1 MKNFKTISLLLMA
14 IVSLFAFT
22 ACGDDDNE
30 DNNKNKQTEGQPLVG
45 DITGTWETVSL
56 TTEDGKEIIVN
67 STNPEVYHLWNRF
80 VFGANGSFDGYSVNY
95 NGDEGLRGR
104 IEHTM
109 KGKYVFDAK
118 LKTMN
123 IYDFVEGYHNVLNYD
138 SEKKTT
144 IKVEVLSL
152 SNNEFTA
159 KYERNGQ
166 NMILK
171 MRKNQTQPL
180 DKSLISGTWKTIRIV
195 GSATSVSTREVV
207 ESWNNT
213 PSLEDANDPQKE
225 SLKYMEFTFD
235 DKGNMKIQQFD
246 EEKRTFTEIMEGT
259 WVLNGNTVIANM
271 MGIEK
276 SVEIVELTS
285 DKLTI
290 HMNYIDKEFRI
301 HETHDKIE
309 AIYDETIYFTR
320 K

>member
-22 ACGDDDNE
+22 ACGDDDND
-30 DNNKNKQTEGQPLVG
+30 DNNKNKQTDGQPLVG

-80 VFGANGSFDGYSVNY
+80 VFGADGSFDGYSVNY

-104 IEHTM
+104 IEYTM

-123 IYDFVEGYHNVLNYD
+123 IYDFVEGYHKVLNYD

-159 KYERNGQ
+159 KYERDGK

-180 DKSLISGTWKTIRIV
+180 DKSLIYGTWKTIRIV

-213 PSLEDANDPQKE
+213 PSFEDANDPQKE

-246 EEKRTFTEIMEGT
+246 EQERTFTEIMEGT
-259 WVLNGNTVIANM
+259 WVLNGNTVVANM
-271 MGIEK
+271 MGREK

-290 HMNYIDKEFRI
+290 HMNYIDKEFKV
-301 HETHDKIE
+301 HDTHTRIE
-309 AIYDETIYFTR
+309 AIYDETIYLTR